1 MTLFD
6 EVKQALEEVIYS
18 NNITQERKTQ
28 MAAKELNLHQKI
40 LKIADMAGV
49 LQKSKSGYSYKYV
62 PEEDIQAKVTAGLQ
76 KYGVMLY
83 DSIVPGT
90 IKVEPITYEKYD
102 VKNKVNKPVN
112 EVIVSADMTYTWVN
126 VDSPE
131 EKIETTWAFVG
142 QMEDAA
148 QAMGAGLTYANRY
161 YLMKQLQ
168 LATTESD
175 PDNYRSKQKEAEHY
189 EEEEAAK
196 EAAEKLKIARKAVA
210 DEGGK
215 LIVSGL
221 GKDVIAALVARYNG
235 GDKNPATI
243 PTVEVCE
250 AVLAEFK
257 NIKTEEKTKKE

>member
-1 MTLFD
+1 MATTEDNTL
-6 EVKQALEEVIYS
+6 Q
-18 NNITQERKTQ
+18 QE
-28 MAAKELNLHQKI
+28 I

-76 KYGVMLY
+76 KYGIMLY
-83 DSIVPGT
+83 NSIVPGT
-90 IKVEPITYEKYD
+90 LKVTPISYEKYD
-102 VKNKVNKPVN
+102 AKLKANKPVN

-126 VDSPE
+126 ADNPE
-131 EKIETTWAFVG
+131 ERVETCWAFVG

-175 PDNYRSKQKEAEHY
+175 PDNYRSKQKEAENY

-196 EAAEKLKIARKAVA
+196 EAAAKLAHKVKEVVDAGVALMKTGIEKAEMMGVVA
-210 DEGGK
+210 AYNNGNGNPSSIQTIEVCDQV
-215 LIVSGL
+215 LAAF
-221 GKDVIAALVARYNG
+221 KDMKK
-235 GDKNPATI
+235 GDK
-243 PTVEVCE
+243 
-250 AVLAEFK
+250 
-257 NIKTEEKTKKE
+257 

>member
-1 MTLFD
+1 MATTKEMT
-6 EVKQALEEVIYS
+6 
-18 NNITQERKTQ
+18 
-28 MAAKELNLHQKI
+28 LHQKI

-76 KYGVMLY
+76 KYGIMLY
-83 DSIVPGT
+83 NSIVPGT
-90 IKVEPITYEKYD
+90 LKVTPITYEKYD
-102 VKNKVNKPVN
+102 AKIKANKPVN

-126 VDSPE
+126 ADSPNE
-131 EKIETTWAFVG
+131 RIETTWAFVG

-175 PDNYRSKQKEAEHY
+175 PDNYRSKQKEAENY

-196 EAAEKLKIARKAVA
+196 EAAAQLDKKVKEVVNAGTALIKAGIDKAEMMGIVAAYNNGNGNPSSIATT
-210 DEGGK
+210 E
-215 LIVSGL
+215 I
-221 GKDVIAALVARYNG
+221 
-235 GDKNPATI
+235 
-243 PTVEVCE
+243 CE
-250 AVLAEFK
+250 QVLAAFENMK
-257 NIKTEEKTKKE
+257 NGKKV

>member
-1 MTLFD
+1 MATTKDMT
-6 EVKQALEEVIYS
+6 
-18 NNITQERKTQ
+18 
-28 MAAKELNLHQKI
+28 LHQKI

-76 KYGVMLY
+76 KYSIMLY

-90 IKVEPITYEKYD
+90 LKVTPISYEKYD
-102 VKNKVNKPVN
+102 TKLKANKPVN

-126 VDSPE
+126 AENPE
-131 EKIETTWAFVG
+131 ERVETTWAFVG

-175 PDNYRSKQKEAEHY
+175 PDNYRNKQKEAEEY
-189 EEEEAAK
+189 EEGVAAK
-196 EAAEKLKIARKAVA
+196 EAASKLAKKVKEVVDAGVDLMKAGVDKAEMMGIVA
-210 DEGGK
+210 
-215 LIVSGL
+215 
-221 GKDVIAALVARYNG
+221 AYNNG
-235 GDKNPATI
+235 NGNPSSI
-243 PTVEVCE
+243 QSIDICE
-250 AVLAEFK
+250 QVLAAFK
-257 NIKTEEKTKKE
+257 TMKQEKKG

>member
-1 MTLFD
+1 MATTKDMT
-6 EVKQALEEVIYS
+6 
-18 NNITQERKTQ
+18 
-28 MAAKELNLHQKI
+28 LHQKI

-76 KYGVMLY
+76 KYGIMLY
-83 DSIVPGT
+83 NSIVPGT
-90 IKVEPITYEKYD
+90 LKVTPISYEKYD
-102 VKNKVNKPVN
+102 AKLKANKPVN

-126 VDSPE
+126 TDNPE
-131 EKIETTWAFVG
+131 ERVETTWAFVG

-175 PDNYRSKQKEAEHY
+175 PDNYRSKQKEAEQY

-196 EAAEKLKIARKAVA
+196 EAAAKLAKKIKEVVDTGTDLMTKFGVDKAEMMGIVA
-210 DEGGK
+210 
-215 LIVSGL
+215 
-221 GKDVIAALVARYNG
+221 AYNNG
-235 GDKNPATI
+235 NGNPSAI
-243 PTVEVCE
+243 PTVEICE
-250 AVLAEFK
+250 QVLAAFEDM
-257 NIKTEEKTKKE
+257 KKGKKG

>member
-1 MTLFD
+1 MATTKEMT
-6 EVKQALEEVIYS
+6 
-18 NNITQERKTQ
+18 
-28 MAAKELNLHQKI
+28 LHQKI

-90 IKVEPITYEKYD
+90 LNVTPYTYEKYD
-102 VKNKVNKPVN
+102 PKIKANKPVN

-126 VDSPE
+126 AEKPE
-131 EKIETTWAFVG
+131 ERVETTWAFVG

-175 PDNYRSKQKEAEHY
+175 PDNYRSKQKEAEDY
-189 EEEEAAK
+189 EETEAAK
-196 EAAEKLKIARKAVA
+196 EAAKKLGEKVKEVVDAGTLLMKNGIDKAEMMGVVA
-210 DEGGK
+210 
-215 LIVSGL
+215 
-221 GKDVIAALVARYNG
+221 AYNNG
-235 GDKNPATI
+235 NGNPSSI
-243 PTVEVCE
+243 PTVEICE
-250 AVLAEFK
+250 QVLAAFEKIK
-257 NIKTEEKTKKE
+257 NEKKV